1 MSAVMAHGLLQ
12 RLLWPGVRQKVLLV
26 LLTVLACALTLS
38 GTWMINEQKEI
49 RLKEIDRRAQDISGY
64 LARSVVYSVVG
75 YDYHTIQL
83 FLNDIVGSN
92 DIIYARV
99 ENNRGNKMAEQGH
112 IPANPEN
119 VVEFA
124 RDIVLDEEVVGKLA
138 IALSTTNI
146 LQQTEKQKYSMFLR
160 EAVII
165 VLIAVGEFVAL
176 SFLIIRPVK
185 IISNSLQSTSETA
198 LLAQDIPLDSHDEFG
213 LLARQFNDL
222 RHQLDA
228 ANRQLHT
235 KIEVADQKLLTT
247 NRQLIQQSYE
257 LKRINEELKMM
268 SITDALTNLYNR
280 RQLDAFLETEIAVAT
295 RHAEDLSL
303 LMLDIDHFKKIN
315 DTYGHEV
322 GDKVIQHVSKIL
334 RERVRKS
341 DVVCRYGGEE
351 FIVML
356 KRADAEFANSIA
368 EKLRLA
374 IAQEPPAE
382 VDAALH
388 VTVSVGVTTLASG
401 HPPCAKEELL
411 RTVDTALYYSKQH
424 GRNRVT
430 HSMEIATA
438 SPGSIGDHI

>member
-280 RQLDAFLETEIAVAT
+280 RQLDAFLETEIAVAM

-341 DVVCRYGGEE
+341 DVVCRTEARNSLSCSNE
-351 FIVML
+351 PMRNLLTRLL
-356 KRADAEFANSIA
+356 KN
-368 EKLRLA
+368 
-374 IAQEPPAE
+374 
-382 VDAALH
+382 
-388 VTVSVGVTTLASG
+388 
-401 HPPCAKEELL
+401 C
-411 RTVDTALYYSKQH
+411 
-424 GRNRVT
+424 
-430 HSMEIATA
+430 A
-438 SPGSIGDHI
+438 SPLRKNPLQKWRRRCTSR